1 VDITR
6 LVAVGL
12 IGVAL
17 ALTLKKHSP
26 EFAVLISIAV
36 CALLFLWLLPWLAD
50 TMGMLTALADKVH
63 AGDQNVTIIL
73 RVIGV
78 AYICEFGSQLCAD
91 AGETAIASKID
102 LGGKVLI
109 FITAVPV
116 VMELMDLVTGILPG

>member
-1 VDITR
+1 MDMTR

-12 IGVAL
+12 ISVVL
-17 ALTLKKHSP
+17 LLTLKRHSP
-26 EFAVLISIAV
+26 EFAALVSIAV
-36 CALLFLWLLPWLAD
+36 CVLLFLWLLPWIAD
-50 TMGMLTALADKVH
+50 TMGVLKALGSKVH
-63 AGDQNVTIIL
+63 AGDQSIAIIL
-73 RVIGV
+73 KVIGV
-78 AYICEFGSQLCAD
+78 AYICEFGAQLCTD